1 MKAFVKTMLIFALA
15 MVGGSVWADVYQ
27 WDNGK
32 GFVDAEGNPVA
43 VDGDFTIVANFT
55 MPPEVSGGNDV
66 ICFNATKADNSSG
79 GGGRNC

>member
-1 MKAFVKTMLIFALA
+1 MNKTMIKTMLMFALA

-27 WDNGK
+27 WDNEK

-55 MPPEVSGGNDV
+55 MPSDVSGGNV
-66 ICFNATKADNSSG
+66 ICFNATKTDNFSG
-79 GGGRNC
+79 GG

>member
-1 MKAFVKTMLIFALA
+1 MKSLIKTMLMFALA

-27 WDNGK
+27 WENEK

-55 MPPEVSGGNDV
+55 MPSTVSSGKV

-79 GGGRNC
+79 GGG